1 MNKSSRLTYLANN
14 FWLLLPIL
22 ALIMSHE
29 DFTIQH
35 RAIGRS
41 AAWAVFCLGVVYS
54 ITLVLGLRSL
64 KSPQDPI
71 GDPFFSMMEMLI
83 LLMAPLIVIS
93 MVAVHAY
100 ADPDVKVYSSIA
112 LAFTLLLAGITSS
125 VHFVFLLL
133 GVVFGRAQ
141 VPIQSD

>member
-54 ITLVLGLRSL
+54 ITLVLGLCSL

-83 LLMAPLIVIS
+83 LLMAPLIVLS
-93 MVAVHAY
+93 
-100 ADPDVKVYSSIA
+100 
-112 LAFTLLLAGITSS
+112 LAGLIGVPLANMQVRTIG
-125 VHFVFLLL
+125 VLGYAGVAPIVFLLL